1 MTREEGVPRLFR
13 GASSATSRAVLMTI
27 GQLSFYDQ
35 IKAGLLSSGY
45 FKDNLVCHFASSLT
59 AVSGLANYASPT
71 SGKAYRDR
79 RLTTNFELWVEI
91 FCVPTCFH
99 VRIPKPCLSVC
110 PHPEK
115 RYHHSFVNISP
126 TLVIDT
132 SIERSSRVLHHGNPE
147 MWNFFKKFEIA
158 EIEFPYAE
166 KKKSSCFRQYQS
178 YISNWY
184 VNGKVFTS
192 TTTWEPKNL
201 IFFFKKVLNWIQLVF
216 WLVLKSWNHS
226 SRSQH
231 APICRHRGC
240 IVVPLRVD
248 I

>member
-1 MTREEGVPRLFR
+1 MER
-13 GASSATSRAVLMTI
+13 SSRVLRHGNPKI
-27 GQLSFYDQ
+27 GFFFLQKSSKFEFW
-35 IKAGLLSSGY
+35 LLTKSW
-45 FKDNLVCHFASSLT
+45 NHL
-59 AVSGLANYASPT
+59 
-71 SGKAYRDR
+71 
-79 RLTTNFELWVEI
+79 
-91 FCVPTCFH
+91 
-99 VRIPKPCLSVC
+99 
-110 PHPEK
+110 
-115 RYHHSFVNISP
+115 SFVNISP

-132 SIERSSRVLHHGNPE
+132 SMEWSSRVLHHGNPE
-147 MWNFFKKFEIA
+147 MWNFFKKFEINKLNSVRTPS
-158 EIEFPYAE
+158 FRMPR
-166 KKKSSCFRQYQS
+166 KKLPWLRQYQS

-201 IFFFKKVLNWIQLVF
+201 IFFFKKVRNWIWLLF
-216 WLVLKSWNHS
+216 WLVLKSLNQHS